1 VTELGEPL
9 RIGPATARNRLVFG
23 PHETNLARR
32 RSISARHVAYYRAR
46 ALGGVG
52 VIVTEEASVHS
63 SDWPYE
69 RAPLAAEC
77 AEGWEAVAAACHDEG
92 AVVIASLG
100 HAGGQG
106 SSAYHQRAL
115 WGPSRV
121 PDVVTREVPKAMEPE
136 DVEDLLE
143 AFAAAARLATD
154 AGCDGVELNAGQWSL
169 LRQFA
174 SGLTNSR
181 EDELGRD
188 RGRLVELA
196 LARVRESVPDGV
208 VGLRMSCDELAPWAG
223 IVPGAAGELLARLA
237 GERPGGP
244 GRLLDYVTVVRG
256 SAYATAATRPDGH
269 VEPGFNRAAA
279 QLVRSLLPAAVAVVA
294 QGSIVDAEMA
304 RAVVGNSEADA
315 VEATRAQIADPSFSS
330 KALRGEDHLVRPCV
344 LCNQL
349 CQVRDVRN
357 PIVSCVAEPRS
368 GHETEDPDPEALRVS
383 AGMRAARDLS
393 VLVVGGGPAGLECAR
408 VAAHAG
414 AQVRL
419 LERREV
425 LGGMLQSAAARVPGR
440 ERLALLTAFLEAE
453 CRRAGVEIVTSHE
466 ATVEEIDA
474 HEGPAVV
481 CTGSR
486 PGRRTYEVLEPGT
499 VIAAA
504 DLLSADRAPRHERP
518 AASVVWDPVGGP
530 VGVGVAELLAGL
542 GRAVVLVTPDFVA
555 GEQLSRT
562 GDLAAANVRLARA
575 GVELVRHAVVR
586 AVDGEAVT
594 VEDRFSGA
602 RRRIPAPLLVDAGH
616 RLPEDGLARAL
627 TAGRPPEAP
636 ILLAGDAVA
645 PRTLHEAVL
654 EGRRAALG
662 LVGAGG
668 QLRAAAGAGLP

>member
-9 RIGPATARNRLVFG
+9 RIGPVTARNRLVFG

-32 RSISARHVAYYRAR
+32 RSISERHVAYYRAR

-52 VIVTEEASVHS
+52 TIVTEEASVHS

-69 RAPLAAEC
+69 RSPLAAEC
-77 AEGWEAVAAACHDEG
+77 AEGWEAVATACHEEG
-92 AVVIASLG
+92 ALVLASLG

-115 WGPSRV
+115 WGPSRS
-121 PDVVTREVPKAMEPE
+121 PDVVTREVPQAMELE
-136 DVEDLLE
+136 EIEELLE
-143 AFAAAARLATD
+143 GFAAAACLARD

-174 SGLTNSR
+174 SGLTNHR
-181 EDELGRD
+181 EDELGED
-188 RGRLVELA
+188 RGRLIELA
-196 LARVRESVPDGV
+196 LARVRQSVPDAV

-223 IVPGAAGELLARLA
+223 VVPEAAGELLARLA
-237 GERPGGP
+237 AERPGG
-244 GRLLDYVTVVRG
+244 RLFDYVTVVRG

-269 VEPGFNRAAA
+269 VEPGFNRLLA
-279 QLVRSLLPAAVAVVA
+279 QLVRSLLPAAVAVVG

-304 RAVVGNSEADA
+304 RAVVERGEADA
-315 VEATRAQIADPSFSS
+315 VEATRAQIADPSFAS
-330 KALRGEDHLVRPCV
+330 KALGGEDRLIRPCL

-368 GHETEDPDPEALRVS
+368 GHETEDPDPDACWTGID
-383 AGMRAARDLS
+383 ARAPRELS

-408 VAAHAG
+408 VAARAG
-414 AQVRL
+414 AKVRL

-425 LGGMLQSAAARVPGR
+425 LGGMLGWAAARVPGR
-440 ERLALLTAFLEAE
+440 ERLALLTSFLEDE
-453 CRRAGVEIVTSHE
+453 CRRAGVEIVTGHE
-466 ATVEEIDA
+466 ATVEELDA

-486 PGRRTYEVLEPGT
+486 AGRRTYEVLEPGT
-499 VIAAA
+499 AIAAA
-504 DLLSADRAPRHERP
+504 DLLSAEGGPRQGGLG
-518 AASVVWDPVGGP
+518 ASVVWDPVGGP
-530 VGVGVAELLAGL
+530 VGVGVAELLAGQ
-542 GRAVVLVTPDFVA
+542 RQAVALVTPDFVA

-575 GVELVRHAVVR
+575 GVEVVRHAVVR
-586 AVDGEAVT
+586 VVDGDGVT

-602 RRRIPAPLLVDAGH
+602 RRRIPASLLVDAGH

-627 TAGRPPEAP
+627 KAGRPPDVP

-645 PRTLHEAVL
+645 PRTAHEAVL

-662 LVGAGG
+662 LLRAGG
-668 QLRAAAGAGLP
+668 QLRAAVGAGSS